1 MRAILPLNVGNLN
14 ELLITNNKTM
24 VVQAAVDKPGAWILS
39 NQSINTAGHTF
50 TGPPTAACISQ
61 TNSFQACQASVAR
74 LHLRQLVTYQPASRF
89 WALQSYE
96 TAIFLAAALALA
108 GLCFWWVS
116 RRRLS

>member
-1 MRAILPLNVGNLN
+1 MI
-14 ELLITNNKTM
+14 
-24 VVQAAVDKPGAWILS
+24 VQAAANKPGAWILS
-39 NQSINTAGHTF
+39 NQSIDRAGHAF
-50 TGPPTAACISQ
+50 TGPPTAACLSQ

-89 WALQSYE
+89 WALQRYE

-108 GLCFWWVS
+108 GICFWWVS